1 MRVILGRESSLSG
14 SDSFSRPGLCLKDE
28 KEKRRPSDIASVRAQ
43 SGSQWSAQLLGLFWN
58 SMSGIYAKYPVQ
70 IMLLFVY
77 TTT

>member
-43 SGSQWSAQLLGLFWN
+43 SGSQ
-58 SMSGIYAKYPVQ
+58 
-70 IMLLFVY
+70 
-77 TTT
+77 